1 MTVMTPDR
9 SYEGN
14 PNPGFQPRTSPVV
27 SGDAKLM
34 EMEQQLA
41 EIGSRTGGSPAYWA
55 MANRVKQYRLK
66 LQQDAAAG
74 NAFADQEE
82 ERRRKGKTESQLDAD
97 RAEAEDARAFERKRQ
112 MMQDARDALDRE
124 EARRERDAQR
134 YKPTRE
140 ETNDAAD
147 REDAKR
153 ERDYQRERQQMQDAR
168 DAADREEAK
177 RARDEQRQ
185 EEADRKRF
193 EEEGT
198 PYGNWKTKQRPGQA
212 SPIMIS
218 PGQQQPPQ
226 GNYGG
231 RIGADPNGTFFLDFI
246 DKDKDGI
253 DDRWQSGPGQP
264 DNRGP
269 RGGYESPSPRRL
281 FKTPQEQAQAYLES
295 AAFRDQQRPQ
305 TQSAA
310 QNQMPGQDDFGNLI
324 RRLSPNRSQP

>member
-1 MTVMTPDR
+1 MSMQFPDR
-9 SYEGN
+9 D
-14 PNPGFQPRTSPVV
+14 QPRTSPVV
-27 SGDAKLM
+27 SGDPTLM
-34 EMEQQLA
+34 AMEKQLA
-41 EIGSRTGGSPAYWA
+41 EIEGRGGGSLQYWA
-55 MANRVKQYRLK
+55 MAGKVRAYRRQLE
-66 LQQDAAAG
+66 QDAEAG
-74 NAFADQEE
+74 NAFADRED
-82 ERRRKGKTESQLDAD
+82 ERRRKGKNESQLDSD
-97 RAEAEDARAFERKRQ
+97 RAEAEEARSLERKRQ
-112 MMQDARDALDRE
+112 MMQDARDGWDRE
-124 EARRERDAQR
+124 DARLERNAQR

-140 ETNDAAD
+140 ETNDTAD
-147 REDAKR
+147 RDVAKQ

-168 DAADREEAK
+168 DTADREEAK

-226 GNYGG
+226 GVYGQ
-231 RIGADPNGTFFLDFI
+231 RVGADPNGTFSMEAGRD
-246 DKDKDGI
+246 DDNDGI

-264 DNRGP
+264 DSRGQ
-269 RGGYESPSPRRL
+269 RGGYGGPPTRRP
-281 FKTPQEQAQAYLES
+281 KTQQEQVQAYLES

-310 QNQMPGQDDFGNLI
+310 QNQMPGQDEFGNLI